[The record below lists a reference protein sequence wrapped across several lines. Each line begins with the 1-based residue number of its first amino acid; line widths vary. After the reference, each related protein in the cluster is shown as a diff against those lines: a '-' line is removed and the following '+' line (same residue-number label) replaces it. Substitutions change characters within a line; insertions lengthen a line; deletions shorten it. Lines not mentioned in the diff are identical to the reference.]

1 MNNTTIKRVLNQND
15 LGIIITTD
23 AHFKEHIYSQVNKA
37 NKMLGFMKRTLN
49 TRSDQFLTTFRSLY
63 LAYVRSHLDYASEI
77 WSPKAVTL
85 IKMIENVQRRATR
98 LILPGLNYNERLNKL
113 NLLPLVYQREMKD
126 LTTFYKLKSGYY
138 NVPVDQY
145 FKFCSDKR
153 LRSYSNNKLKI
164 NTVKTE
170 LFKATFFNRIPYLW
184 NNLPLNIRNNNNLG
198 IAIFKKQCT
207 EFYKTKKFGPDNP
220 KVTWLP

>member
-1 MNNTTIKRVLNQND
+1 
-15 LGIIITTD
+15 
-23 AHFKEHIYSQVNKA
+23 
-37 NKMLGFMKRTLN
+37 
-49 TRSDQFLTTFRSLY
+49 
-63 LAYVRSHLDYASEI
+63 
-77 WSPKAVTL
+77 
-85 IKMIENVQRRATR
+85 MIENVQRRATR

-184 NNLPLNIRNNNNLG
+184 NNLPLNIRNNNNMG
-198 IAIFKKQCT
+198 IARFKKQCT
-207 EFYKTKKFGPDNP
+207 EFYKTKQFNPDNP
-220 KVTWLP
+220 K